1 MAVRILRHLTTGEA
15 LPVLLKWLASL
26 VFTPRVNA
34 EHSAVTGKKV
44 IVVEGMHVGSVM
56 PMMFDPINSTMV
68 PKETAETMGRV
79 IQGAIVTYG
88 AGLNIIGV
96 TTGFESCTLHVKNIS
111 ADTKEDDLC
120 ALISQQGVDPVR
132 FHLVGMRRAGGEKVE
147 AEIMTDE
154 QLGWDLLAVL
164 KDNGLEVEILTHNT
178 LEGMAASSV
187 QDATVLTLSWP
198 SPAARYAVT
207 YIDVAAAR
215 AKVRQLNGCT
225 YNHRRVKAQMNNETS
240 SRARIPLG
248 PDTIIISNL
257 SPEIDDAEMVIFSG
271 SSSVKRLES
280 TLSLSTHEVEGH
292 LRDVISRIAP
302 GCVQS
307 LGSSSIPDPNGFVSI
322 RARFRSRDDALT
334 VQQFLKTSEYG
345 KDVGMWFR
353 VPHPLDFTLSLDIEQ
368 YVAQKNQWDAL
379 MGSLKDPEAC
389 VLNIHE
395 EGHTVRVRL
404 SGSQKDALGALKV
417 QVEDLARGETV
428 QGWHRALEHP
438 KNEFSKQVLDETGA
452 YMRVDRKNRA
462 ITVFGSAASIS
473 RAREMISEELDRLSS
488 ADFSAIVPKPA
499 VRSLINHGL
508 AQLKETFGEDTIKF
522 DMTSRRI
529 TISGG
534 EEARH
539 ALDSIIRSAMRSSG
553 KPSVASQSE
562 TACPICG
569 GDISVPFHLGCG
581 HVYCVACLRY
591 FLLSALNAPDF
602 PLRCLGNDGRCGVPI
617 PIPTIHRF
625 LPPASFNRLLEA
637 AFTTYLVKHANEFKY
652 CKTPDCTQIYRSTS
666 SEAPEPSG
674 SKTEGAA
681 IGACGHPRTTS
692 GYRGGATAEEEET
705 FETISRQVQGSIVT
719 YTAGLDVL
727 SLTTGFESCTFL
739 IDNIP
744 EDANGAEMLA
754 LFAQGGLKVDQFYLI
769 GIQTAGAG
777 KLNAV
782 IVADAKAG
790 ETLFT
795 SSVDLRYRNDVL
807 GVDMTAP
814 CYLHGA
820 GKSSVCDA
828 TALTVAW
835 RAHRRDFVPQYFDE
849 TTMLAKVRDSISN
862 DFGHTSHAETT
873 GDAEQEL
880 PVRMNVEHPVAIG
893 SRETVRKSLIAG
905 FRTYTAILRLPT
917 VGVYPPALS
926 YAKLRHPTAE
936 GQSAMVPM
944 EYKFKR
950 ILLMALLRRVT
961 RLSGLVGE
969 IVFATFGKRI
979 IAHKG
984 IIVGIFT
991 PMMSIPTDP
1000 KAVQKEAAETIGRVV
1015 QGSIVTYGAGLDIVD
1030 LTTGFEAC
1038 TLRVKNVP
1046 SDTEGDAVRA
1056 MMTRRGV
1063 NTSRFCIVGIK
1074 SVGGD
1079 KVEAEIMTDEQLGW
1093 DLLAIFKQNGLEVEV
1108 SAPNT
1113 SEGMVASSV
1122 QDATILTLSWPSPA
1136 AQYAVR
1142 YISADVA
1149 RTKVHQLDGYI
1160 HNDRRIKARM
1170 NEEFSSR
1177 TRTPLGPYMSEI
1189 W

>member
-1 MAVRILRHLTTGEA
+1 MTSRSTTNPSSQRCRYYSAGNCSRGSGCNFSHGNEGS
-15 LPVLLKWLASL
+15 VASL
-26 VFTPRVNA
+26 YQ
-34 EHSAVTGKKV
+34 SASASAFGA
-44 IVVEGMHVGSVM
+44 VGSRATSSRDWRPKPCHYWKAGHCKSGSDCKFSHGSEDSPASNHRRSSTSATEVVSLSGIHSQGERRTLCRYWKEGHCSRGDACW
-56 PMMFDPINSTMV
+56 FRHADDDPINSTMV

-666 SEAPEPSG
+666 SEAPVSLRCPSCF
-674 SKTEGAA
+674 SDF
-681 IGACGHPRTTS
+681 CS
-692 GYRGGATAEEEET
+692 
-705 FETISRQVQGSIVT
+705 
-719 YTAGLDVL
+719 
-727 SLTTGFESCTFL
+727 SC
-739 IDNIP
+739 
-744 EDANGAEMLA
+744 
-754 LFAQGGLKVDQFYLI
+754 
-769 GIQTAGAG
+769 
-777 KLNAV
+777 
-782 IVADAKAG
+782 
-790 ETLFT
+790 
-795 SSVDLRYRNDVL
+795 
-807 GVDMTAP
+807 
-814 CYLHGA
+814 
-820 GKSSVCDA
+820 GKSHEVLQEC
-828 TALTVAW
+828 T
-835 RAHRRDFVPQYFDE
+835 
-849 TTMLAKVRDSISN
+849 KVRN
-862 DFGHTSHAETT
+862 
-873 GDAEQEL
+873 
-880 PVRMNVEHPVAIG
+880 
-893 SRETVRKSLIAG
+893 
-905 FRTYTAILRLPT
+905 
-917 VGVYPPALS
+917 
-926 YAKLRHPTAE
+926 AK
-936 GQSAMVPM
+936 Q
-944 EYKFKR
+944 KR
-950 ILLMALLRRVT
+950 R
-961 RLSGLVGE
+961 SG
-969 IVFATFGKRI
+969 R
-979 IAHKG
+979 
-984 IIVGIFT
+984 
-991 PMMSIPTDP
+991 P
-1000 KAVQKEAAETIGRVV
+1000 K
-1015 QGSIVTYGAGLDIVD
+1015 
-1030 LTTGFEAC
+1030 
-1038 TLRVKNVP
+1038 P
-1046 SDTEGDAVRA
+1046 
-1056 MMTRRGV
+1056 
-1063 NTSRFCIVGIK
+1063 
-1074 SVGGD
+1074 
-1079 KVEAEIMTDEQLGW
+1079 
-1093 DLLAIFKQNGLEVEV
+1093 
-1108 SAPNT
+1108 
-1113 SEGMVASSV
+1113 
-1122 QDATILTLSWPSPA
+1122 
-1136 AQYAVR
+1136 
-1142 YISADVA
+1142 
-1149 RTKVHQLDGYI
+1149 
-1160 HNDRRIKARM
+1160 
-1170 NEEFSSR
+1170 
-1177 TRTPLGPYMSEI
+1177 
-1189 W
+1189 